1 MAETKQMEERKLD
14 YTPPGGITIVPE
26 VGDLVPRRGDAI
38 SQGFGKLMM
47 GLFGWKVEGEVPNA
61 KKFMVVG
68 APHTS
73 NVDWFIV
80 MGAAFILKV
89 RISWMA
95 KHSLFNKPWGGILK
109 WLGGVPI
116 DRRQAQGTVGSA
128 VEQFN
133 KNEELILCITPEGT
147 RARER
152 GKWRKGFYYMAEGAD
167 VPVVVAVFDYGR
179 KVVRFGPVF
188 KPSGDIEADM
198 PIIYTYVDGVVA
210 RHPQK
215 EMEADE

>member
-1 MAETKQMEERKLD
+1 MAETEQMEERKLD
-14 YTPPGGITIVPE
+14 FMPPGGITTIPE
-26 VGDLVPRRGDAI
+26 IGDLVPRRGGKLAR
-38 SQGFGKLMM
+38 GFGRMMM
-47 GLFGWKVEGEVPNA
+47 GLFGWKVEGQVPNA

-73 NVDWFIV
+73 NLDWFVV
-80 MGAAFILKV
+80 MGSAFVLQV
-89 RISWMA
+89 QISWMA
-95 KHSLFNKPWGGILK
+95 KHSLFNKPWSGILR

-133 KNEELILCITPEGT
+133 TKDELILCITPEGT
-147 RARER
+147 RAREQ
-152 GKWRKGFYYMAEGAD
+152 GKWRKGFYYMAQGAD
-167 VPVVVAVFDYGR
+167 VPVVLAAFDYGK

-188 KPSGDIEADM
+188 KPSGDVEADM
-198 PIIYTYVDGVVA
+198 PIIYTYVDGVVP